1 MLLRK
6 VVAVEHPF
14 VSGSTCWEGIA
25 ATLQKDLPGKLAKV
39 TVRTLRER
47 ATNLIEAFL
56 NADTRQW
63 KQGGTEEEFNEKE
76 QLLESLRN
84 RFE

>member
-14 VSGSTCWEGIA
+14 VRGSTCWKGIG

-47 ATNLIEAFL
+47 VANLIEAFL
-56 NADTRQW
+56 NADTRQR
-63 KQGGTEEEFNEKE
+63 KQSGTEEEFKEKE
-76 QLLESLRN
+76 QLHRVSS
-84 RFE
+84 